1 MNASIDILYTVIYSL
16 SHAVMVLISENAAD
30 YIDYINMYEPI
41 HYDLSCQINSEC
53 FFALMIETSSIPL

>member
-53 FFALMIETSSIPL
+53 FSHK